1 MNIFSWSVSAS
12 YFTFN
17 NYAYTDY
24 LEYPLLLI
32 QQLLL
37 VSMYLR
43 LNKLTSNLG
52 IPALIIAYL
61 AILYQASLGP
71 SWLLVTLIVS
81 TNNENRLELDSK
93 SWFQNLNAPIGAF
106 GKLCQ
111 IYEIFKT
118 KKSDNVSTF
127 PFTVNAFA
135 SAGTYSISRHWSA
148 ILIYFIF

>member
-43 LNKLTSNLG
+43 LNKLSSNLG
-52 IPALIIAYL
+52 VSALIIAYL
-61 AILYQASLGP
+61 GILYQATLGP

-81 TNNENRLELDSK
+81 T
-93 SWFQNLNAPIGAF
+93 
-106 GKLCQ
+106 
-111 IYEIFKT
+111 
-118 KKSDNVSTF
+118 
-127 PFTVNAFA
+127 
-135 SAGTYSISRHWSA
+135 
-148 ILIYFIF
+148 

>member
-61 AILYQASLGP
+61 AILYQATLGP

-81 TNNENRLELDSK
+81 TNNENRLK
-93 SWFQNLNAPIGAF
+93 A
-106 GKLCQ
+106 
-111 IYEIFKT
+111 
-118 KKSDNVSTF
+118 
-127 PFTVNAFA
+127 
-135 SAGTYSISRHWSA
+135 
-148 ILIYFIF
+148 